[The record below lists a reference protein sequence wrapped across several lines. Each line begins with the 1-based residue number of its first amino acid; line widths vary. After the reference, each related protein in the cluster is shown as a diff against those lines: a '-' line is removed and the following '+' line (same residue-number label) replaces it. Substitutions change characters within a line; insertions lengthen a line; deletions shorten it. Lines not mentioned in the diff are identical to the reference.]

1 MSFVPKYNA
10 EWRLRFFP
18 KKASTT
24 LTYGMAVIQDSGTS
38 GRIAPATTS
47 TDLVCGII
55 QTSVA
60 SSDATT
66 SVVPVLIPILPQATF
81 IVDTASQATAG
92 TTVDIASGALSV
104 DPGASTED
112 VVTITKAL
120 SSTLAEGFFN
130 TPAPTRA

>member
-1 MSFVPKYNA
+1 MAFVPKYNA
-10 EWRLRFFP
+10 DWRLRFFP
-18 KKASTT
+18 KKASTA
-24 LTYGMAVIQDSGTS
+24 LTYGMAVIQDSGSS
-38 GRIAPATTS
+38 GQIAPATTS

-55 QTSVA
+55 QASA
-60 SSDATT
+60 SSGDATN

-81 IVDTASQATAG
+81 IVTTASQATAG

-120 SSTLAEGFFN
+120 TSTLAEGFFN